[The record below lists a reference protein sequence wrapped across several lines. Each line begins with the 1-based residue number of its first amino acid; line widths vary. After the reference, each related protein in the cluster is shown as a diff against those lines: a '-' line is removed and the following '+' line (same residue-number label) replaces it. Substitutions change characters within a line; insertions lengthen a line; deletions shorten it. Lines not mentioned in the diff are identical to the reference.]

1 MFIQYNRD
9 RHGLK
14 TLPAQHVDTGMGF
27 ERLASI
33 LQGKMS
39 NYDTDVFT
47 PLFDEIQKV
56 SGQSKP
62 YTGKIGEED
71 KGTIDMAYRVVAD
84 HVRTLSFAI
93 ADGAVP
99 DALGRG
105 YVLRRVLRRA
115 VWYGQHFLG
124 APKGFVYKIVPRLCE
139 VLGDAFPELRRAQ
152 STIMAV

>member
-1 MFIQYNRD
+1 
-9 RHGLK
+9 
-14 TLPAQHVDTGMGF
+14 MGF

-84 HVRTLSFAI
+84 HVRTYHL
-93 ADGAVP
+93 
-99 DALGRG
+99 L
-105 YVLRRVLRRA
+105 
-115 VWYGQHFLG
+115 
-124 APKGFVYKIVPRLCE
+124 
-139 VLGDAFPELRRAQ
+139 
-152 STIMAV
+152 